1 MRRADRAWWHVAG
14 WALRRP
20 HVREGRRQSG
30 ERPPGGA
37 LGGRAVAAAQASGRG
52 TKAEGDRDQPV
63 DGLCLQRWV
72 VERRATGH
80 ERGARPLVD
89 VALPERRTPSTRA
102 HRVAAA

>member
-20 HVREGRRQSG
+20 HVREGGRQSG
-30 ERPPGGA
+30 QRPPGGA

-52 TKAEGDRDQPV
+52 TKAEGDRDQSV

-72 VERRATGH
+72 VEWRAPGY
-80 ERGARPLVD
+80 ERGARRQVD
-89 VALPERRTPSTRA
+89 VALPQRRTPAARA
-102 HRVAAA
+102 DRVAPA